1 MARSEN
7 LENVKKKNQKK
18 RKKKAWQTNF
28 KKKPIN
34 RLTNARFSGRL
45 TEWGDPPAPRL

>member
-18 RKKKAWQTNF
+18 RKKKLDRQIL
-28 KKKPIN
+28 KKANK
-34 RLTNARFSGRL
+34 
-45 TEWGDPPAPRL
+45 

>member
-18 RKKKAWQTNF
+18 RKKKLDRQIL
-28 KKKPIN
+28 KK
-34 RLTNARFSGRL
+34 SQ
-45 TEWGDPPAPRL
+45 